1 MSLKERVYSLL
12 VVSAGEKLSEA
23 IHALLP
29 ESACDPVCTAASI
42 SSAERMINDRD
53 FDFVIVNSP
62 LPDDAGIH
70 FAMDVSWKGSVVL
83 LLVKSDLYAG
93 THAQVVT
100 RGVFTLAKPTSKTA
114 LSAALDW
121 MAAARE
127 RSRRSEKKTLSLEEK
142 MQEIRLINRAKW
154 LLITECGMKEDDAH
168 HYIEKQAM
176 DNSLSKGKIAEKII
190 RTYS

>member
-23 IHALLP
+23 IHNMLP
-29 ESACDPVCTAASI
+29 ESACDPVYTANSI
-42 SSAERMINDRD
+42 SLAERMTTDRD

-70 FAMDVSWKGSVVL
+70 FAMDTSWKGSAVL
-83 LLVKSDLYAG
+83 LLVKSDLYASI
-93 THAQVVT
+93 HAQVVT
-100 RGVFTLAKPTSKTA
+100 RGVFTLSKPTSRSA
-114 LSAALDW
+114 LAAALDW

-127 RSRRSEKKTLSLEEK
+127 RSRRSEKKALSLEEK

-176 DNSLSKGKIAEKII
+176 DHSLSKGKVAEKII
-190 RTYS
+190 HTYS